1 MAMLT
6 KEKDMADRKISDAER
21 RRRARLRRQREELR
35 RRRRRRAYILRSV
48 LAAIGILLIVLAVWG
63 IAGALGNGQSGA
75 EQTGA
80 EAQSDGTQAMSREE
94 YAALLAAQYDYD
106 GAVEVLNETE
116 GAGRSSEIQ
125 AAITEYRT
133 AQADLVEM
141 SAATV
146 RHFSFPTLLV
156 NGDAAAEGTSPLTVD
171 QFNQILQE
179 LYDNGYV
186 LVDLY
191 DLVETVTDSAGSTA
205 FQMGSIWLPEGK
217 KPFVLS
223 QRDVSYPFEKAG
235 NGYASRLV
243 LNSDGN
249 IVNEYMQPDGSTV
262 TGNYDVV
269 PCLNAFIEE
278 HPDFCYRGARGTLGL
293 TGYNGILGYRTSSYL
308 SSEENNP
315 YAAAYG
321 TFDTAAETEN
331 CRQVVEALK
340 NSGWNLA
347 SYGNNYISYGSEL
360 SLVEADNG
368 QWQSDVAALI
378 GGSDILIYPCETDIG
393 SWSEYTDSN
402 EKYTYLQSQGFRY
415 FCIEAGS
422 NLTWIQVRPGYV
434 RQGIHEID
442 TYEEFQN
449 VMNLENA

>member
-48 LAAIGILLIVLAVWG
+48 LAAIGILLIVLAVRG
-63 IAGALGNGQSGA
+63 IAGALGNGQNGA

-133 AQADLVEM
+133 AKADLVEM

-217 KPFVLS
+217 SLS
-223 QRDVSYPFEKAG
+223 
-235 NGYASRLV
+235 
-243 LNSDGN
+243 
-249 IVNEYMQPDGSTV
+249 
-262 TGNYDVV
+262 
-269 PCLNAFIEE
+269 CC
-278 HPDFCYRGARGTLGL
+278 H
-293 TGYNGILGYRTSSYL
+293 
-308 SSEENNP
+308 
-315 YAAAYG
+315 
-321 TFDTAAETEN
+321 
-331 CRQVVEALK
+331 
-340 NSGWNLA
+340 SG
-347 SYGNNYISYGSEL
+347 
-360 SLVEADNG
+360 
-368 QWQSDVAALI
+368 
-378 GGSDILIYPCETDIG
+378 
-393 SWSEYTDSN
+393 
-402 EKYTYLQSQGFRY
+402 
-415 FCIEAGS
+415 
-422 NLTWIQVRPGYV
+422 
-434 RQGIHEID
+434 
-442 TYEEFQN
+442 
-449 VMNLENA
+449 M